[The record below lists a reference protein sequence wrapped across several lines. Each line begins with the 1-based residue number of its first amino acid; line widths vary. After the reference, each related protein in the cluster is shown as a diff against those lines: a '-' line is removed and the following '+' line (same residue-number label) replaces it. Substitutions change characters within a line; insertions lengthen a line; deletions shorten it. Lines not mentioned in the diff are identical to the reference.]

1 MSPLTVLLWLA
12 CAFLFISLIAVPCI
26 FVYMNKQRKK
36 SLKEYQAMRNSH
48 RLTQHKINLD
58 QNTKG
63 TSQGG

>member
-1 MSPLTVLLWLA
+1 MNPLSVLLWLA

-26 FVYMNKQRKK
+26 IVYMNKQREK
-36 SLKEYQAMRNSH
+36 SLKEYQAMRDSR